1 MDKGNKISGSGALTA
16 VVCFFLPWVLV
27 SCGSNQVR
35 NFTGWE
41 LAAGTTINNGWT
53 VQSVSGTPELF
64 FVLAAGL
71 AVLTLI
77 YFSWKNQQ
85 VYKYQGVGLVIL
97 GIIPLGIIFWQFN
110 SLQNEVASQSLSTI
124 QVNYQLGFWGV
135 ILGYI
140 SVIIGGTLIIREFS
154 QITGLKPEAV
164 LSDIRLQ
171 LDTVQSVVSGS
182 NHQPQ
187 VDEQPHN
194 MQQSVP
200 SKKVTD
206 NLIDRTPED
215 QTQQIATSQNTLS
228 SSNSQDS
235 SNSELPF
242 RKIDFE

>member
-1 MDKGNKISGSGALTA
+1 
-16 VVCFFLPWVLV
+16 
-27 SCGSNQVR
+27 
-35 NFTGWE
+35 
-41 LAAGTTINNGWT
+41 
-53 VQSVSGTPELF
+53 
-64 FVLAAGL
+64 
-71 AVLTLI
+71 
-77 YFSWKNQQ
+77 
-85 VYKYQGVGLVIL
+85 
-97 GIIPLGIIFWQFN
+97 
-110 SLQNEVASQSLSTI
+110 
-124 QVNYQLGFWGV
+124 LGFWGV